1 MPKVFVVV
9 TENVKGFEVLS
20 VEWTKDDAKSF
31 KKEYCQHYPYDMVT
45 IKEMQL
51 KDKKVIDVK

>member
-20 VEWTKDDAKSF
+20 VEWTKEDAKSF
-31 KKEYCQHYPYDMVT
+31 KKEYCEQYPYDMVT

-51 KDKKVIDVK
+51 KDKKVVDVK